1 MLFAQTQKINYAVLD
16 RKVVSVKGENIDSL
30 AKQLAALGSTDKE
43 KVRVIFRWITENINY
58 NVRIYNRNKI
68 DPGNFYEE
76 PEDTSA
82 ALPSLN
88 DRVAAKVLKRKIAF
102 CDGYSRLFSAL
113 CSRAGIPSE
122 VIHGYARINQ
132 NSRERFGVNHSWNAV
147 YLDSA
152 WHLLDVT
159 WASGFVSYDN
169 EYIRQYN
176 DFYYLTAP
184 ADFFRDHYPE
194 EIQWALMEAPPLYR
208 EFNQQPFRHSGYNKY
223 SIISYSPQKGIIE
236 ATVGDTIHI
245 ELKTK
250 KEITSPFVSESYQ
263 PDPSVI
269 MNSSPLT
276 IASEKIILNHFVDN
290 NAGDWI
296 YVFCNEEVV
305 LRYKLIIKRVV
316 K

>member
-1 MLFAQTQKINYAVLD
+1 MLFAKAQKINYAVLD
-16 RKVVSVKGENIDSL
+16 RKVVSVKEENIDSL

-76 PEDTSA
+76 PDDTSA

-113 CSRAGIPSE
+113 CSRAGIRSE
-122 VIHGYARINQ
+122 VIYGYARINQ

-159 WASGFVSYDN
+159 WASGFVSYAN

-184 ADFFRDHYPE
+184 ADFYRDHYPE
-194 EIQWALMEAPPLYR
+194 EIQWTLLDLPQLTR
-208 EFNQQPFRHSGYNKY
+208 EFNQQPFRHSGFNKY
-223 SIISYSPQKGIIE
+223 SITSYSPQKGIIDVY
-236 ATVGDTIHI
+236 VGDSIRVEI
-245 ELKTK
+245 KTK
-250 KEITSPFVSESYQ
+250 KEVRNFIVTETFQ
-263 PDPSVI
+263 PDS
-269 MNSSPLT
+269 LLF
-276 IASEKIILNHFVDN
+276 LNP
-290 NAGDWI
+290 I
-296 YVFCNEEVV
+296 
-305 LRYKLIIKRVV
+305 
-316 K
+316 